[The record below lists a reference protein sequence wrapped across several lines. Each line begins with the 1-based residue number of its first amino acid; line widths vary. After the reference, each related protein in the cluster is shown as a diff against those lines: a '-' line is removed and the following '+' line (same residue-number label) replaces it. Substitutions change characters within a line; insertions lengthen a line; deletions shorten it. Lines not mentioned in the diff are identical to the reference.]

1 MSFNIEGEQCP
12 VCHAYLFE
20 DDDVVFCPECGAGQF
35 QQSPQEPPKTTK
47 GDTYYDDVLPEDAG
61 QEEKKQ
67 NNTGLYVKICLVGF
81 AVAII
86 VSACA
91 VVAFMM

>member
-1 MSFNIEGEQCP
+1 MKICKKCG
-12 VCHAYLFE
+12 VVIE
-20 DDDVVFCPECGAGQF
+20 DDAVLFCPECGAEQF
-35 QQSPQEPPKTTK
+35 QKTPREITKTTQ
-47 GDTYYDDVLPEDAG
+47 GDAYYEDVLPEDAG

-67 NNTGLYVKICLVGF
+67 NNTSLYVKIGLVGF
-81 AVAII
+81 VVAII

>member
-1 MSFNIEGEQCP
+1 M
-12 VCHAYLFE
+12 
-20 DDDVVFCPECGAGQF
+20 
-35 QQSPQEPPKTTK
+35 K
-47 GDTYYDDVLPEDAG
+47 GDAYYEDVLPEDGG

-86 VSACA
+86 VSFCA

>member
-1 MSFNIEGEQCP
+1 MKICKKCG
-12 VCHAYLFE
+12 VVIE
-20 DDDVVFCPECGAGQF
+20 DDAVLFCPECGAGQF

-86 VSACA
+86 VSVCA
-91 VVAFMM
+91 VIAFMM